1 MSITCR
7 LIAETVCTSYDVKL
21 LDLYSARR
29 DRQIILPR
37 HMSWA
42 LARRLTRRS
51 LPEIGRLMGG
61 RDHTTVF
68 AGIRKIEQAMETDAE
83 IAANF
88 QTLTNALTLLGE
100 ASDKSARLSVQ
111 FGDVDPVDTAYRIL
125 NAPLREAS
133 PSLEEIRALA
143 MGVLH
148 YQAEMEIALR
158 KAEAP
163 RPPPPG
169 PEQIIVYQPGDPELK
184 KAGGTVLARWASWQD
199 ATFAGAGAMNAR
211 RSFETALKTLQTTI
225 ERT

>member
-7 LIAETVCTSYDVKL
+7 LIAETVCTTYDVKM

-29 DRQIILPR
+29 DRPIILPR

-42 LARRLTRRS
+42 LARHLTPKS
-51 LPEIGRLMGG
+51 FPEIGRLMGG
-61 RDHTTVF
+61 RDHTTVI

-125 NAPLREAS
+125 NAPLRDTS

-158 KAEAP
+158 KAETT
-163 RPPPPG
+163 PPPE
-169 PEQIIVYQPGDPELK
+169 PEQIIVYRAIDPDLK
-184 KAGGTVLARWASWQD
+184 MAGSSVVRAWDALQA
-199 ATFAGAGAMNAR
+199 ATFAGNGAINAR
-211 RSFETALKTLQTTI
+211 RTFTAALKTLQTTI